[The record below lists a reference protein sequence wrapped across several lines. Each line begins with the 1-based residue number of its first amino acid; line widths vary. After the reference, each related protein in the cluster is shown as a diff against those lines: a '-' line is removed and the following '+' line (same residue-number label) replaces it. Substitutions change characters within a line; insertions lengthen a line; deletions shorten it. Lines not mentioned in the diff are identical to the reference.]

1 MHGVPQGKKRERKRR
16 KGRPASERP
25 QAGIATEGRGCRGV
39 GGWHPNSNTLWFCRV
54 TANSFAGFRR
64 KESESHKRDNEVAAD
79 TQAKGK
85 SGGSR
90 VRHTNLYL
98 QRRLM
103 EPEHTRGCS
112 ALEIMDYEGRE
123 RSDQMTL
130 HQQNWI
136 YIAGC
141 SSREKIHLNMLT
153 FLSAPYTHS
162 CKTREKRGKKP
173 LWQTRSVSGSL
184 IPVHTVNIN
193 QPKSLSTRW

>member
-1 MHGVPQGKKRERKRR
+1 M
-16 KGRPASERP
+16 
-25 QAGIATEGRGCRGV
+25 
-39 GGWHPNSNTLWFCRV
+39 
-54 TANSFAGFRR
+54 
-64 KESESHKRDNEVAAD
+64 AAD
-79 TQAKGK
+79 TRAKGK

-103 EPEHTRGCS
+103 DPEHTRRCS
-112 ALEIMDYEGRE
+112 ASEIMDYEGRE

-130 HQQNWI
+130 HQQNWTNK
-136 YIAGC
+136 IARC

-153 FLSAPYTHS
+153 VIAFSSAPYTHLT
-162 CKTREKRGKKP
+162 CKTRAKKKKKP

-184 IPVHTVNIN
+184 ISVHTVNIN